1 VHEKYDKF
9 TEKEK
14 NMYNKSIEKKNLKG
28 VNDTKERET
37 SKKNVADNFK
47 KESVKKINEKK
58 IIEKLESNNEMSLYY
73 DEDEGNSELI
83 TFDYHNHHNPVLL
96 RQFYEALV
104 RAAYQ
109 KYYNSDMKLY
119 KKIELLT
126 NRFSPKSQGKSGD
139 KSFMDK
145 SKMKKL
151 SRLQSKSIQNSLN
164 TTLND
169 MNSSTVQMPIL
180 GPDGNII
187 LSLEQKQKNEEHL
200 KINIFISKFAVL
212 IKPLFVKLYF
222 YQSELNNFH
231 KETSKVNEQT
241 LSHRFVF
248 NNVAKKSELISKYY
262 GKREQYCE
270 FITYYY
276 REKRVAFK
284 TKLEQFKYYENLLD
298 LDMVFYEF
306 CEFVYLICSKNIN
319 EKKLS
324 LDDDNN
330 FLEII
335 NHLSDLINGTK
346 EFKNKIILKKAKYN
360 YEYPILKSHISKKI
374 QEDEKIRINQVRLLD
389 RIEKVRYNNERQNL
403 KENDENM
410 NPKEDMD
417 NNALLT
423 QEEDENSDDY

>member
-1 VHEKYDKF
+1 
-9 TEKEK
+9 
-14 NMYNKSIEKKNLKG
+14 
-28 VNDTKERET
+28 
-37 SKKNVADNFK
+37 
-47 KESVKKINEKK
+47 
-58 IIEKLESNNEMSLYY
+58 
-73 DEDEGNSELI
+73 
-83 TFDYHNHHNPVLL
+83 
-96 RQFYEALV
+96 
-104 RAAYQ
+104 
-109 KYYNSDMKLY
+109 
-119 KKIELLT
+119 
-126 NRFSPKSQGKSGD
+126 
-139 KSFMDK
+139 MDK

-298 LDMVFYEF
+298 LDMVFFDFFAIY
-306 CEFVYLICSKNIN
+306 INI
-319 EKKLS
+319 L
-324 LDDDNN
+324 L
-330 FLEII
+330 
-335 NHLSDLINGTK
+335 
-346 EFKNKIILKKAKYN
+346 KIYF
-360 YEYPILKSHISKKI
+360 
-374 QEDEKIRINQVRLLD
+374 
-389 RIEKVRYNNERQNL
+389 
-403 KENDENM
+403 
-410 NPKEDMD
+410 
-417 NNALLT
+417 
-423 QEEDENSDDY
+423 